1 MVTFETFRTKCE
13 SVGLKSFK
21 QSDSIFFVKPAAL
34 GAGKV
39 ELNLN
44 SETFTVGSGS
54 KHLEAIT
61 DAVSAAGF
69 ILKKKVKN
77 WSVFEPVNGMG
88 SLDDHMIISSVIELA
103 TVVEQ
108 VCISRVPL
116 KAPKASKVAA
126 AKKTLDAFNELKSE
140 IKAKNLETMRAVSKR
155 LGKLRVVPEVVSDKT
170 TDDYDP
176 QLIKEEI
183 DEVIAANVP
192 SEILNKPYI
201 AAE

>member
-21 QSDSIFFVKPAAL
+21 QSDKIFFVKLAAP

-44 SETFTVGSGS
+44 SKTFTVGSGS

-77 WSVFEPVNGMG
+77 WSVFNLVNGMG
-88 SLDDHMIISSVIELA
+88 SLDDRIIDYVIELV
-103 TVVEQ
+103 TIVET

-116 KAPKASKVAA
+116 KTPKVSKIAA
-126 AKKTLDAFNELKSE
+126 ADKTLDAFNELKSE

-155 LGKLRVVPEVVSDKT
+155 LGKLRVVHEVVSDKT